1 MAPIAGE
8 IPSFQSEKGKRQ
20 YGKKFWSGRNAWPDL
35 EWSWKNKQEKG
46 AINRAVRKEGSKW
59 KTSCKKWEGF
69 RKHGNG
75 SYKII
80 FKNYKMLTIRSWHL
94 MTKQLQFICKLS
106 NTPRLR
112 SPNQCYSLDFFMCSS
127 PPFFGT
133 PAHPSGRGLLFCLF
147 SGRGAQIYWKI

>member
-1 MAPIAGE
+1 MASSAGK

-20 YGKKFWSGRNAWPDL
+20 YGKPLLIWSGSVAGPGMILKKEAR
-35 EWSWKNKQEKG
+35 KG

-133 PAHPSGRGLLFCLF
+133 PAHPTGRGLLFV
-147 SGRGAQIYWKI
+147 SG

>member
-35 EWSWKNKQEKG
+35 EWFWKNKQEKG
-46 AINRAVRKEGSKW
+46 AINLAVRKEGSKW

-80 FKNYKMLTIRSWHL
+80 FKNYKILTIRSWHL

-133 PAHPSGRGLLFCLF
+133 PAHPSGRGLLFA
-147 SGRGAQIYWKI
+147 SG